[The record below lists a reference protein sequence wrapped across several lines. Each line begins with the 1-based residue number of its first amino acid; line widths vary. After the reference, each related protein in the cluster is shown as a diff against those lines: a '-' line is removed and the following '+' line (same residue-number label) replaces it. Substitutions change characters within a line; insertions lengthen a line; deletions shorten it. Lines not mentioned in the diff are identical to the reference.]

1 MMRIKVFIICL
12 SILNIFPLFAQEQVV
27 INKIINVYDGD
38 TFRVDIDEFPPIVGR
53 NIAIRILGID
63 TPEIK
68 GSCRKER
75 ELAIKARDFTRK
87 YLNAANIVSLTNLRR
102 DKYFRILANV
112 HIDGKNLGDALLTQ
126 KLAVVYSG
134 KSKFNWCTE

>member
-1 MMRIKVFIICL
+1 MKTKIFFVFL
-12 SILNIFPLFAQEQVV
+12 SIFNLVPLCAQEQVV
-27 INKIINVYDGD
+27 IDRVISVYDGD

>member
-1 MMRIKVFIICL
+1 MKTKIFLVFL
-12 SILNIFPLFAQEQVV
+12 SIFNLVPLCAQEQVMINRV
-27 INKIINVYDGD
+27 ISVYDGD

-68 GSCRKER
+68 GSCHKER

-112 HIDGKNLGDALLTQ
+112 HIDGKNLGDALLMQ

>member
-1 MMRIKVFIICL
+1 M
-12 SILNIFPLFAQEQVV
+12 V

-68 GSCRKER
+68 GSCHKER